1 MEPADESQSA
11 IVRLEAEIVALRARL
26 PRHSVPPS
34 MILRLEELEEE
45 LKILTARFNGAGSDE
60 TAK

>member
-1 MEPADESQSA
+1 
-11 IVRLEAEIVALRARL
+11 
-26 PRHSVPPS
+26 

-45 LKILTARFNGAGSDE
+45 LKILTARLNGAGSDE